1 MKKLFLFF
9 IICSL
14 FVITGCN
21 NESMVIIEYK
31 EDYGDINQEEITYK
45 FTGLSEHFAF
55 ETGKVYYGN
64 NNERY
69 YLFKNFR
76 IIKKIDKI
84 DDITSYKIDLKF
96 NGKSMFTDEMEII
109 SDKNFNDIINNIE
122 FEENG
127 RYSTD
132 GYGESDAFVVTTK
145 DNFKDYV
152 NLEIKY
158 CYIDGECIV
167 EPLEFSYV
175 EN

>member
-1 MKKLFLFF
+1 
-9 IICSL
+9 
-14 FVITGCN
+14 
-21 NESMVIIEYK
+21 
-31 EDYGDINQEEITYK
+31 
-45 FTGLSEHFAF
+45 
-55 ETGKVYYGN
+55 
-64 NNERY
+64 
-69 YLFKNFR
+69 
-76 IIKKIDKI
+76 
-84 DDITSYKIDLKF
+84 
-96 NGKSMFTDEMEII
+96 MFTDEMEII